1 MPNIEWCFRVREEGR
16 RETRREREETKEGRK
31 GTWYMRQERDGLLSE
46 RKLKLLAIY
55 SWEDV
60 KD

>member
-1 MPNIEWCFRVREEGR
+1 MN
-16 RETRREREETKEGRK
+16 EETKEGRK
-31 GTWYMRQERDGLLSE
+31 GTWYMRQEGDGLLSE